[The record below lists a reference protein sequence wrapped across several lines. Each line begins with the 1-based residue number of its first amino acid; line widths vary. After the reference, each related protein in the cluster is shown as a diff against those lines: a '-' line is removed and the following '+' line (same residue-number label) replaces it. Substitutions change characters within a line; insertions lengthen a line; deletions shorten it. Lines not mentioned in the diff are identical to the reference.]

1 MELRSKAVDIG
12 KNIIP
17 DTLKSLRQEIR
28 LRKAGQLLGLPTSFP
43 VPLAGKSDFPIY
55 IVGGGAS
62 VLDFD
67 FSSEEATN
75 GFKLAMGPTIFLDQK
90 FHYITFE
97 TSDSLDYMGLVGDK
111 VLEIVANTDTKF
123 ILRIPHIL
131 KQMQSQPPVFQ
142 KIPSRAHLMA
152 SIDLLGPAMMESQIK
167 QYLSGYVS
175 HSKPGLDPRFTMG
188 RLIIR
193 LIKLGYKDIRLV
205 GVDLL
210 TPEYFYDVSEEYSS
224 VRASLPK
231 TRNKVH
237 STANPERIWPATL
250 FLEKLLQFQ
259 ERYGFQIT
267 ADKKSSVSQILPAFN

>member
-1 MELRSKAVDIG
+1 MELRSTAVDIG
-12 KNIIP
+12 KNLIP

-28 LRKAGQLLGLPTSFP
+28 LRKAGQLFGLPTSFP
-43 VPLAGKSDFPIY
+43 VPLAGKSDLPIY

-67 FSSEEATN
+67 FSSKEAIH
-75 GFKLAMGPTIFLDQK
+75 GLKLAMGPTMFLSQK

-97 TSDSLDYMGLVGDK
+97 PADSLDYMGLVGDK
-111 VLEIVANTDTKF
+111 VFEIVANTDAKF

-131 KQMQSQPPVFQ
+131 RQMQSQAPVFQ
-142 KIPSRAHLMA
+142 KIPARAHLMA
-152 SIDLLGPAMMESQIK
+152 SIDLLGPAMMESQVK
-167 QYLSGYVS
+167 RYLSGNVS

-210 TPEYFYDVSEEYSS
+210 TPEYFYDASEEYSS
-224 VRASLPK
+224 VRASLPT
-231 TRNKVH
+231 TRNIVH
-237 STANPERIWPATL
+237 STANPERTWPATL
-250 FLEKLLQFQ
+250 FLEKLLQFE